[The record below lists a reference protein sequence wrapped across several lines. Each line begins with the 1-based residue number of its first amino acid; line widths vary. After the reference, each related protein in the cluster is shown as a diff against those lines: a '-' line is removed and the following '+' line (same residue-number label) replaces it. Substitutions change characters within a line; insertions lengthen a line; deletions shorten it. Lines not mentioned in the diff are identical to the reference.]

1 MMLDKFLD
9 LLTKLN
15 DSSSRNGNQ
24 PAVSCIISD
33 GFMPFTIEAAQ
44 QLGLSVVMFLTISAY
59 ESCFTREYLDTV
71 IDWIPGMNIRIRDLP
86 SFSRITDP
94 NDHMFNFTLDSAEVA
109 SKASGIIF
117 HTFDALEV
125 QVLDAISAMFPN
137 LFTIGLLQLLL
148 NQVEQQNCTLN
159 SIGYNLWKKE
169 TECLRWLDSKVP
181 NSVIYVNFGIAIV
194 VKKQQFI
201 EVVAMGLENSNH
213 PFLWII
219 RPDLVTGGGDTTML
233 PSEFEAK
240 AKGKGVPMICWPLE
254 GDQMTNCR
262 YTCKEWGVGMEI
274 NGDEDRIRNEIQK
287 SVRELLEGEKGKQ
300 MRNKASGWK
309 KLAVEAAAPDGPSSK
324 NLEKL
329 VNEILLP
336 KEHIPVEI

>member
-44 QLGLSVVMFLTISAY
+44 QLGLSVVMFLTISACSFMGY
-59 ESCFTREYLDTV
+59 KQFRTLKEEGLMKAVLQES
-71 IDWIPGMNIRIRDLP
+71 IWI
-86 SFSRITDP
+86 
-94 NDHMFNFTLDSAEVA
+94 
-109 SKASGIIF
+109 
-117 HTFDALEV
+117 
-125 QVLDAISAMFPN
+125 
-137 LFTIGLLQLLL
+137 LLL
-148 NQVEQQNCTLN
+148 TGFLVEQQNCTLN

-240 AKGKGVPMICWPLE
+240 AKGKGFIARSTYVCWPFE

-336 KEHIPVEI
+336 KEHIPAEI